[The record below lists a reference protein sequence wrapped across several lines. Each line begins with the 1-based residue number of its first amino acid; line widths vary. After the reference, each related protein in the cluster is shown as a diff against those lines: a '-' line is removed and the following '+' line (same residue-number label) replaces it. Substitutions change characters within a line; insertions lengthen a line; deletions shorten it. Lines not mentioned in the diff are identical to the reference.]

1 MRREFLQMIGSGGV
15 RYTFT
20 GGLTPRPAPEPHPWS
35 TGASVIDVAN
45 ALLTFAQLAIGLAG
59 FSAILVALSGKPHQ
73 WTPVDAFRIRNILAF
88 TFQSVFLSLIPFVL
102 AFFSLPESK
111 VWHVSL
117 LILALAT
124 LSGVLLVLSGV
135 YRLSR
140 SQRAVLKAGVVS
152 TVIAVLCAMAAVE
165 LLAAFGIVRP
175 ASAVFF
181 LGLVVL
187 LGVSTILVARFLF
200 ARPAD

>member
-1 MRREFLQMIGSGGV
+1 M
-15 RYTFT
+15 
-20 GGLTPRPAPEPHPWS
+20 
-35 TGASVIDVAN
+35 
-45 ALLTFAQLAIGLAG
+45 TFAQVAIGLAG

-102 AFFSLPESK
+102 AFFSLPEST
-111 VWHVSL
+111 VWQASL

-124 LSGVLLVLSGV
+124 LGGVLLVLSGV

-140 SQRAVLKAGVVS
+140 PERAVLKAIVVS
-152 TVIAVLCAMAAVE
+152 TVTGTLGIMAAVE
-165 LLAAFGIVRP
+165 LLAAFGILRP
-175 ASAVFF
+175 ASGVFF

-187 LGVSTILVARFLF
+187 LGVSTALVARFLF

>member
-1 MRREFLQMIGSGGV
+1 MGARAPRLRSGALVRRPSNHPLRREC
-15 RYTFT
+15 
-20 GGLTPRPAPEPHPWS
+20 
-35 TGASVIDVAN
+35 VIDLAN
-45 ALLTFAQLAIGLAG
+45 ALLTFAQVAIGLAG
-59 FSAILVALSGKPHQ
+59 FSAILVALSGKPDQ

-102 AFFSLPESK
+102 TFFSVSEST

-124 LSGVLLVLSGV
+124 LGSVLLVLSGV

-140 SQRAVLKAGVVS
+140 AERAVLNAKVVS
-152 TVIAVLCAMAAVE
+152 AVVVVLSIMAAVE
-165 LLAAFGIVRP
+165 LLAALGILRA
-175 ASAVFF
+175 ASGVFF

-187 LGVSTILVARFLF
+187 LGVSTVLVARFLF